1 MTSMN
6 LEAMDLFKSHQL
18 TDEEEEECLME
29 REMVD
34 KDITFHPYPSS
45 SSNNN
50 SCSISPLSSSSK
62 AFFSSNHHHQE
73 DSDQNDQ
80 DIIIH
85 HLPPSHLHHLD
96 LKTIG
101 SSECCVVDEMRLTI
115 YQLFSLFDINLS
127 SHGDSLTT
135 LSHEEELILD
145 EDLGSD

>member
-1 MTSMN
+1 
-6 LEAMDLFKSHQL
+6 MDLFKSHQL
-18 TDEEEEECLME
+18 TDEEEEEEDEECLME

-45 SSNNN
+45 SINN

-73 DSDQNDQ
+73 DNHDHEN
-80 DIIIH
+80 IIH

-101 SSECCVVDEMRLTI
+101 SSECCVVDEMRLI
-115 YQLFSLFDINLS
+115 FNQLFHIIISYFDINLS

-145 EDLGSD
+145 EDEDLGSD